1 MFRAFFLLLC
11 LSVLRR
17 GNNFKKRR
25 LTTHQLFLNQ
35 HAEASK
41 KGTIFLATFSGFL
54 EAKLSKNLPFQT
66 FHNKNFTFYALKHK
80 NHKEMTRKN
89 VHFFGHLLYSETIRS
104 DTIKKSVNSIRCYQI
119 AFRGLG
125 NHAVRLLGPFRA
137 LEIHA
142 ESLADTFSTPR
153 KPPGTPHRD
162 LFEPSETMRNASP
175 IPFRPLG
182 NRAESLAASNPR
194 PRKSFFNKID
204 STD

>member
-1 MFRAFFLLLC
+1 ML
-11 LSVLRR
+11 
-17 GNNFKKRR
+17 KP
-25 LTTHQLFLNQ
+25 Q
-35 HAEASK
+35 K

-125 NHAVRLLGPFRA
+125 NHAVKLPGPFRA

-142 ESLADTFSTPR
+142 ESLADTFSSPR
-153 KPPGTPHRD
+153 KPCGTPRRYLSD
-162 LFEPSETMRNASP
+162 PSETVRRASP
-175 IPFRPLG
+175 HQIRGLGKVFLTKSIPPI
-182 NRAESLAASNPR
+182 RACSCWA
-194 PRKSFFNKID
+194 NKKR
-204 STD
+204 SCPCGQLLP

>member
-1 MFRAFFLLLC
+1 ML
-11 LSVLRR
+11 
-17 GNNFKKRR
+17 KP
-25 LTTHQLFLNQ
+25 Q
-35 HAEASK
+35 K

-89 VHFFGHLLYSETIRS
+89 IRFSGHLLYSETIRS

-125 NHAVRLLGPFRA
+125 NHAVRLPGPFRA

-153 KPPGTPHRD
+153 KPCGEPRRIKS
-162 LFEPSETMRNASP
+162 EPSDEQKKELPSRTTP
-175 IPFRPLG
+175 
-182 NRAESLAASNPR
+182 SLT
-194 PRKSFFNKID
+194 IYQLVLV
-204 STD
+204 

>member
-1 MFRAFFLLLC
+1 ML
-11 LSVLRR
+11 
-17 GNNFKKRR
+17 KP
-25 LTTHQLFLNQ
+25 Q
-35 HAEASK
+35 K
-41 KGTIFLATFSGFL
+41 KGTIFLATFPGFL
-54 EAKLSKNLPFQT
+54 EAKLSKNLPSQT

-89 VHFFGHLLYSETIRS
+89 VRFSGHLLSSETIRS

-175 IPFRPLG
+175 HQIRGLGKGFLTKSIPPI
-182 NRAESLAASNPR
+182 RACSCWANKKGVALVDNSFHDYLPTCLSL
-194 PRKSFFNKID
+194 KS
-204 STD
+204 